1 MKDKKEKDETGG
13 VAGSAVRGLGKII
26 PGLGSLIEGLEKSD
40 AFKERLSTI
49 NKEVERQLKEAPLK
63 RTQRTTIP
71 PKTGFRSKTLR
82 EESSPIPKKQR
93 EIIVD
98 IFDEKDYIKIIAEL
112 PGVEEKDIKTK
123 VEGNLLTISAKG
135 TLKEY
140 YKEVNLPCSVKEKID
155 AIYKNGILQIKL
167 EKK

>member
-1 MKDKKEKDETGG
+1 MKDKEKKEESGG
-13 VAGSAVRGLGKII
+13 VAGSAIHGLGKII
-26 PGLGSLIEGLEKSD
+26 PGLGGLIEGLEKSD
-40 AFKERLSTI
+40 AFKERLGTI

-63 RTQRTTIP
+63 KAERTIIP
-71 PKTGFRSKTLR
+71 PKTSFRGKTLR
-82 EESSPIPKKQR
+82 KEEPILKKQK

-123 VEGNLLTISAKG
+123 VEDNLLSISAK
-135 TLKEY
+135 KY

-155 AIYKNGILQIKL
+155 AIYRNGILQIKL